1 MADRVLVAYLPQ
13 CHESLAGII
22 AGRLRERYHKP
33 AIVLTDGEEGVKGS
47 GRSIE
52 NYHMFESLVEVKELL
67 TKFGG
72 HPMAAGL
79 SMPREN
85 VERFRRA
92 LNDNSRLTQEDLIPR
107 IWIDVAM
114 PMEYVT
120 EPLIRELEM
129 LEPFG
134 QGNEKPQF
142 AQKDVQI
149 RSAKVIGKNRNAVKL
164 SLVTPSGVPVE
175 GILFTEGDRFVE
187 EMGACRKMDVI
198 YFPGINEFNGKRT
211 IQMVIKEYQFR

>member
-1 MADRVLVAYLPQ
+1 
-13 CHESLAGII
+13 
-22 AGRLRERYHKP
+22 
-33 AIVLTDGEEGVKGS
+33 
-47 GRSIE
+47 
-52 NYHMFESLVEVKELL
+52 
-67 TKFGG
+67 
-72 HPMAAGL
+72 
-79 SMPREN
+79 MPREN

-92 LNDNSRLTQEDLIPR
+92 LNDNSRLTQEDLIPK

-198 YFPGINEFNGKRT
+198 YYPGINEFNGKRT